1 MPDHGRIFPC
11 RCGREYRLAI
21 LLLGGADVSPSIA
34 VIIPCH
40 DEEST
45 VGKVIDDLRAV
56 LPEARIHV
64 VDNDSTDRTAAVARE
79 HGAIVLVERQ
89 RGKGNAMRRAFADVD
104 ADVYLMVDGDD
115 TYDAS
120 AAARMVEVL
129 LAEGLDYVNGGRRYQ
144 NPERQRRGHLLGNR
158 MLSRALATLFGRQV
172 DDILSG
178 YKVLSRRFVK
188 SFPLTSTGFEIETEL
203 AVHALQ
209 LRVPT
214 VEFPVEY
221 RDRPE
226 DSLSKLR
233 TFRDGWRILGMIAR
247 LAERERPL
255 AVFATAATALVA
267 VSLALGIPV
276 VLEFRDTGLV
286 ERFPTAILAIGLA
299 TMGLLSLSAGLIL
312 DALQHARH
320 ETKRLAYLAVTP
332 SIRRETPRPASGA
345 SSTR

>member
-1 MPDHGRIFPC
+1 VAPT
-11 RCGREYRLAI
+11 
-21 LLLGGADVSPSIA
+21 IA
-34 VIIPCH
+34 VVIPCH

-45 VGKVIDDLRAV
+45 VGKVIEDLRAALAQAQV
-56 LPEARIHV
+56 YVI
-64 VDNDSTDRTAAVARE
+64 DNGSTDRTAEVAAA
-79 HGAIVLVERQ
+79 HGAIVLTERQ

-115 TYDAS
+115 TYDA
-120 AAARMVEVL
+120 AAAPSMVAIL
-129 LAEGLDYVNGGRRYQ
+129 LEEGLDYVNGGRRYR

-158 MLSRALATLFGRQV
+158 MLSRALAALFGRQV

-188 SFPLTSTGFEIETEL
+188 SFPVTSTGFEIETEL

-214 VEFPVEY
+214 VELPVDY

-233 TFRDGWRILGMIAR
+233 TFRDGWRILGTIAR

-255 AVFATAATALVA
+255 AVFASAAALLAVA
-267 VSLALGIPV
+267 SLSLGIPV
-276 VLEFRDTGLV
+276 VFEFRDTGLV

-299 TMGLLSLSAGLIL
+299 TMALLALSAGLIL
-312 DALQHARH
+312 DAVQHARH
-320 ETKRLAYLAVTP
+320 ETKRLAYLAVAPSISRATP
-332 SIRRETPRPASGA
+332 SPASGA

>member
-1 MPDHGRIFPC
+1 MESTLAASSTGR
-11 RCGREYRLAI
+11 
-21 LLLGGADVSPSIA
+21 ADVPISLA

-40 DEEST
+40 DEETT
-45 VGKVIDDLRAV
+45 VGKVIDDFRAV
-56 LPEARIHV
+56 LPDAHIYV
-64 VDNDSTDRTAAVARE
+64 VDNDSADRTGEVARAY
-79 HGAIVLVERQ
+79 GATVLLERQ
-89 RGKGNAMRRAFADVD
+89 RGKGNAMRRAFADID

-120 AAARMVEVL
+120 AAPAMVSL
-129 LAEGLDYVNGGRRYQ
+129 LLEDGLDYVNGGRRYQ

-158 MLSRALATLFGRQV
+158 MLSRSLAALFGRQV
-172 DDILSG
+172 ADILSG
-178 YKVLSRRFVK
+178 YKVLSRRFVR
-188 SFPLTSTGFEIETEL
+188 SFPVTSTGFEIETEL

-214 VEFPVEY
+214 VEFPVDY

-226 DSLSKLR
+226 DSVSKLR
-233 TFRDGWRILGMIAR
+233 TFRDGRRILGTIAR

-255 AVFATAATALVA
+255 AVFASAAGLLATLSLV
-267 VSLALGIPV
+267 LGIPV

-299 TMGLLSLSAGLIL
+299 TMSLLALAAGLIL
-312 DALQHARH
+312 DAVQHARH
-320 ETKRLAYLAVTP
+320 EMKRLAYLAIPRASSLETP
-332 SIRRETPRPASGA
+332 SPVSGT